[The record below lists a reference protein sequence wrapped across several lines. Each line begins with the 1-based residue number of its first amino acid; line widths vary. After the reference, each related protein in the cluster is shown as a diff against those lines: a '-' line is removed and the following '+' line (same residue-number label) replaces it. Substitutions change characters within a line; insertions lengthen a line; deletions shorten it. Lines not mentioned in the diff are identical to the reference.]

1 MRLGGK
7 KTRAVKAGKIRRG
20 QMITTAGC
28 GAVVDLPRNSVI
40 MAGIDFWKDT
50 DEDVF
55 RIQEDNLQQYL
66 GVDFFVLPPA
76 NVEDA
81 PRRNHGVPAFRFP
94 QWMYC
99 PTCNRL
105 ASERTFNF
113 DGNPKCNRC
122 KEYLVPS
129 RFVIA
134 CENGHLDDFPYEWWV
149 HRNEPCE
156 KPELYILMS
165 ERSSG
170 LESIV
175 IWCKTCR
182 KSRSMMGSFAKNAL
196 SNMEPGCTGRRPW
209 LNDIDP
215 NSCEKTMRTLQRGAS
230 NLYFSI
236 TASALSIPPWSR
248 RIQIVLGKNWRTLG
262 VLVNDRSTFETVVKA
277 LKIPEEC
284 NSTATEIWQEAVK
297 KKQNQEAGVQ
307 KTWQDILEEEYK
319 ALSEGFTDDDGQFKT
334 RAAEVPVFMAG
345 YIEQVTKVLRL
356 REVVALKGF
365 KRITPDFDLQD
376 PQTFTRL
383 GSTFSNWLPGVELLG
398 EGIFLTLS
406 EERLIKWET
415 RPEVIMRC
423 SNLINRSE
431 GSLFHKENLSPRYI
445 LMHSLAH
452 LLIRQ
457 MIMQCGYGAA
467 AIKERIY
474 STFVDE
480 DNPLTMSGILIYT
493 ADTDSEGSLGGLV
506 REGNPERLDNTF
518 RHMLEEA
525 SWCSADPICIQ
536 SGGQGV
542 DALNLAACHAC
553 TLLPETSCESR
564 NCFLDRGLI
573 IGTPETPSL
582 GYFSDLLNR

>member
-7 KTRAVKAGKIRRG
+7 KTVAAKVGKIRRG
-20 QMITTAGC
+20 QMLTTAGC

-40 MAGIDFWKDT
+40 MAGTDFWQDT

-81 PRRNHGVPAFRFP
+81 PRGNHGVPSFRFP

-99 PTCNRL
+99 PDCKRL

-113 DGNPKCNRC
+113 HGNPKCNKC
-122 KEYLVPS
+122 KVQLVPS

-149 HRNEPCE
+149 HRNEPCD

-175 IWCKTCR
+175 IWCKTCG
-182 KSRSMMGSFAKNAL
+182 KSKSMMGSFAQNAL
-196 SNMEPGCTGRRPW
+196 NNMEPRCTGRRPW

-215 NSCEKTMRTLQRGAS
+215 NGCEKTMRTLQRGAS

-248 RIQIVLGKNWRTLG
+248 KIQIALGKNWRTLG
-262 VLVNDRSTFETVVKA
+262 VLVNDKNTFEAVVKA

-284 NSTATEIWQEAVK
+284 NATIAEIWQETVK
-297 KKQNQEAGVQ
+297 KKQHQDAGVE

-319 ALSEGFTDDDGQFKT
+319 ALSAGFIDDDGQFKT
-334 RAAEVPVFMAG
+334 REVEVPDFVKG
-345 YIEQVTKVLRL
+345 YIEQVNKAVRL

-365 KRITPDFDLQD
+365 KRITPEFDLQNS
-376 PQTFTRL
+376 QTFTRL
-383 GSTFSNWLPGVELLG
+383 GSTISNWLPGVELLG
-398 EGIFLTLS
+398 EGIFIRLS
-406 EERLIKWET
+406 EDRLTEWET
-415 RPEVIMRC
+415 RPEVVMRC
-423 SNLINRSE
+423 SSLINRSRN
-431 GSLFHKENLSPRYI
+431 SFCNKENLSPRYI

-457 MIMQCGYGAA
+457 LIMQCGYATA

-480 DNPLTMSGILIYT
+480 PDPLTMSGILIYT

-506 REGNPERLDNTF
+506 REGNPDRLDNTF
-518 RHMLEEA
+518 RQMLEEA

-536 SGGQGV
+536 SEGQGV

-553 TLLPETSCESR
+553 TLLPETSCEAR
-564 NCFLDRGLI
+564 NCFLDRALL
-573 IGTPETPSL
+573 IGTSELPSL
-582 GYFSDLLNR
+582 GYFSNLLD